1 MRDSYDE
8 FNTKGESRIMKD
20 SISRKIFNIFNICFF
35 ILLMA
40 TMLFPYFNVLA
51 KALNEGK
58 DTAMGG
64 ILLLPRKFTWENF
77 ETVIMDKNFGR
88 ALFISVSMTVVCTV
102 ANLCVQ
108 FMAAYTLLNKDLV
121 GRKALMIFLLIP
133 MYFGGGLIPQYILY
147 SKIGLLNNFLV
158 YVLPGLM
165 STYNTIII
173 RSYMESVP
181 PSLRESARIDGAN
194 DIRIAFQ
201 IMLPLSKP
209 VLATVALWT
218 AVGAWSNWTQTLY
231 FVTKKELFTL
241 QYVLMQ
247 VIKEAEKLRAMVAE
261 AALRGE
267 ILNIV
272 PTVTSES
279 VQSAQIIVTTLPI
292 ILVYPFLQKYF
303 IQGVTLGAVKD

>member
-1 MRDSYDE
+1 
-8 FNTKGESRIMKD
+8 MKD
-20 SISRKIFNIFNICFF
+20 SVSRKIFNVFNISFF
-35 ILLMA
+35 ILLMV
-40 TMLFPYFNVLA
+40 TMLFPYINVLA

-64 ILLLPRKFTWENF
+64 ILLWPRVFTWENF
-77 ETVIMDKNFGR
+77 ETVVLDENFGQ
-88 ALFISVSMTVVCTV
+88 ALFISVSLAVVCTV
-102 ANLCVQ
+102 ANLFVQ
-108 FMAAYTLLNKDLV
+108 FMAAYTFLNRDLV
-121 GRKALMIFLLIP
+121 GRKALMVFLLIP

-147 SKIGLLNNFLV
+147 AKIGLLNNYLV

-165 STYNTIII
+165 STYNMIII

-181 PSLRESARIDGAN
+181 ASLRESARIDGAN

-201 IMLPLSKP
+201 IMLPLCKP

-218 AVGAWSNWTQTLY
+218 AVGAWSSWTQTLY
-231 FVTKKELFTL
+231 YVTKKELFTL
-241 QYVLMQ
+241 QYLLMQ
-247 VIKEAEKLRAMVAE
+247 VIKEADKVRAMVQE

-267 ILNIV
+267 ILNV
-272 PTVTSES
+272 EPKVTTEA

-303 IQGVTLGAVKD
+303 IKGVTLGAVKD